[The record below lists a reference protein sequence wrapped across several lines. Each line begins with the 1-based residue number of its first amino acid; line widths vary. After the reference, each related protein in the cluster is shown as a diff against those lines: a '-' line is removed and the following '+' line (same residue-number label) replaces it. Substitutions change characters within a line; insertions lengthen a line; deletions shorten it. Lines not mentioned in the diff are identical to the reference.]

1 MRNAS
6 CHSRQTLRIVIQKI
20 NTEKTARERP
30 ANSLSLRTNC
40 QNQQS
45 EHSARKHN
53 ESKQPKKG
61 HVMHQHT
68 NKCTTRYSN
77 FTTCTTKTRK
87 HCYHAI
93 NPPQSTGNALGVI
106 HKHTHIRIES
116 SRVPSSK
123 FRRKDE
129 IQNSQLPSGH
139 DGRCFHHFP
148 RG

>member
-1 MRNAS
+1 MEGGEWCPPKSEVNDMVPWRRGEKHNLS
-6 CHSRQTLRIVIQKI
+6 LSP
-20 NTEKTARERP
+20 NTSTSHTKNQHRENCERKTSQL
-30 ANSLSLRTNC
+30 SLSLRINC

-87 HCYHAI
+87 QTYHAI

-106 HKHTHIRIES
+106 HKHTHSNRIES
-116 SRVPSSK
+116 CPLVKVPSK
-123 FRRKDE
+123 R
-129 IQNSQLPSGH
+129 
-139 DGRCFHHFP
+139 
-148 RG
+148 